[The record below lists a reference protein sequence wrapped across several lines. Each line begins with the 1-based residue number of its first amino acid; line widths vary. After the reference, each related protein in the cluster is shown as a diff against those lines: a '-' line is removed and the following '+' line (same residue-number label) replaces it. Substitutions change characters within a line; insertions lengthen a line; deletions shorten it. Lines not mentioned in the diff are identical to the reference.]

1 VAGERDFFISYTGA
15 DVAWA
20 EWIAQTLEDAGYQT
34 VVQAWD
40 FRPGQD
46 FLHQM
51 QQATQQAAR
60 TIAVLSPAYL
70 GSAFGEAEWRV
81 AFASDPTGEQ
91 GLLLPVRVAEVTPPG
106 LLRSRVYVDLVGLDQ
121 QAATER
127 LLAGVRPGR
136 AKPPGR
142 RLYPGGQATPTG
154 EVRFPGHRPAIF
166 DVPPRNPHFTGRTD
180 LLQALR
186 AHLAETRRGAVVQAG
201 AVHGLGG
208 VGKTQLVVE
217 YAHRYA
223 TDYDLVWWVPAERP
237 VTIPGRLAQLARRL
251 GLADLESLEE
261 QVGVLFDAL
270 SQQDRW
276 LLVYDNAQEPADL
289 KELRPPGGGG
299 HLLVTSRNPAWGAV
313 AATVGVD
320 VLPRAQAVGFLAAR
334 TGGSD
339 QATLERLA
347 GAVGDLPLALEQ
359 AAAYLE
365 ETGAAPA
372 EYLELLGDHAKELF
386 ALGRPATTE
395 QTIATTWRV
404 SLERL
409 RAEQLAAED
418 LLCLCAFLA
427 PDDLPLALL
436 TDHAG
441 LLPDRLAAAV
451 ADRLGFRQ
459 TLGALRR
466 YSLATLTQKTVG
478 VHRLVQAVARHAL
491 DPNRARVWAAAA
503 VGLVLA
509 GFPDQADDFGAW
521 PMTVELLPHALA
533 ATDHAEALRVDPI
546 ATAGLLHQAG
556 RYLWGR
562 AEYTQ
567 AKALHQ
573 RALAIRETRLGAD
586 HPDTAYSL
594 HNLANVLYAQG
605 DLDDARTL
613 YERALSIRETR
624 LGEDHPDTGHT
635 LNNLANVLNDQ
646 GDLDGARSLLE
657 RALSIRETRLGED
670 HPDTAQTLTNLAN
683 VLINQRDLDGAIP
696 LYERA
701 LLIREAK
708 LGTYHPQTAHSLNNL
723 ANALATQGDLD
734 SARTLQERALA
745 IREARQ
751 GADHPWTATILNDL
765 GVILRDQGDLDGAR
779 TLFERAL
786 SIREARLG
794 ADHPETITTRR
805 NLTAMEEALDDRQ

>member
-1 VAGERDFFISYTGA
+1 MAGERDFFISYTGA

-20 EWIAQTLEDAGYQT
+20 EWIAQTLEDVGYQT

-51 QQATQQAAR
+51 HQATQQAAR

-106 LLRSRVYVDLVGLDQ
+106 LLRSRVYLDLVGLDE

-127 LLAGVRPGR
+127 LLAGVRGGR
-136 AKPPGR
+136 AKPPSR
-142 RLYPGGQATPTG
+142 RPYPGGRATTG
-154 EVRFPGHRPAIF
+154 GVRFPGRRPAVF
-166 DVPPRNPHFTGRTD
+166 DMPPRNPHFTGRTD
-180 LLQALR
+180 LLEVLR
-186 AHLAETRRGAVVQAG
+186 RHLADAKSGAVMQAG

-208 VGKTQLVVE
+208 VGKTQLAVE

-223 TDYDLVWWVPAERP
+223 ADYDLVWWVPAEQP

-251 GLADLESLEE
+251 GLPELESLEE
-261 QVGVLFDAL
+261 QVGVVFDAL

-276 LLVYDNAQEPADL
+276 LLVYDNAQMPADL
-289 KELRPPGGGG
+289 AGLRPPGGGG
-299 HLLVTSRNPAWGAV
+299 HLLVTSRNPAWGGV

-334 TGGSD
+334 SGSSD
-339 QATLERLA
+339 QATLGRLA
-347 GAVGDLPLALEQ
+347 GALGDLPLALEQ

-372 EYLELLGDHAKELF
+372 EYLELLGDRAKELF
-386 ALGRPATTE
+386 ALGRPANSE

-409 RAEQLAAED
+409 RAEAPAAEE
-418 LLCLCAFLA
+418 LLTVCAFLA
-427 PDDLPLALL
+427 PDDLPRALL
-436 TDHAG
+436 TDHAE

-451 ADRLGFRQ
+451 ADRLGFQ
-459 TLGALRR
+459 QALGALRR
-466 YSLATLTQKTVG
+466 YSLAALTPEAVG
-478 VHRLVQAVARHAL
+478 VHRLVQAVVRHAL

-509 GFPDQADDFGAW
+509 GFPDQAEDVGAW
-521 PMTVELLPHALA
+521 PMAARLLPHALA
-533 ATDHAEALRVDPI
+533 ATDHAQALGVDPI

-556 RYLWGR
+556 RYLWSR
-562 AEYTQ
+562 AEYAQ

-573 RALAIRETRLGAD
+573 RALSIREAAFGADHPETAHSLDNLANVLYFQGDLDDARALFERALAIRETRLGAD
-586 HPDTAYSL
+586 HPDTAW
-594 HNLANVLYAQG
+594 
-605 DLDDARTL
+605 
-613 YERALSIRETR
+613 
-624 LGEDHPDTGHT
+624 T

-646 GDLDGARSLLE
+646 GDLDGARALFE
-657 RALSIRETRLGED
+657 RALSIRETRLGAD
-670 HPDTAQTLTNLAN
+670 HPDTAQSLTNLAS
-683 VLINQRDLDGAIP
+683 VLVDQGDLDGAIP

-701 LLIREAK
+701 LLIREAE
-708 LGTYHPQTAHSLNNL
+708 LGTDHPQTAHSLNNL

-734 SARTLQERALA
+734 GARTLQERALA
-745 IREARQ
+745 IRETHL
-751 GADHPWTATILNDL
+751 GADHPWTATVLNDL
-765 GVILRDQGDLDGAR
+765 GVILRGQGDLDGAR

-786 SIREARLG
+786 LIQEARLG
-794 ADHPETITTRR
+794 ADHPETVTSRR
-805 NLTAMEEALDDRQ
+805 NLTAVEAALDDRQ

>member
-51 QQATQQAAR
+51 QQATR

-106 LLRSRVYVDLVGLDQ
+106 LLRSRVYLDLVDLDQ

-127 LLAGVRPGR
+127 LLAGVRGGR

-142 RLYPGGQATPTG
+142 RLYPGGQATTTG
-154 EVRFPGHRPAIF
+154 GGRFPGHRPAIF
-166 DVPPRNPHFTGRTD
+166 DAPPRNPHFTGRTD

-186 AHLAETRRGAVVQAG
+186 AHLAETKRGAVVQAG

-217 YAHRYA
+217 YTHRYA
-223 TDYDLVWWVPAERP
+223 ADYDLVWWVPAERP

-251 GLADLESLEE
+251 GLPELESLEE
-261 QVGVLFDAL
+261 QVGVVFDAL

-276 LLVYDNAQEPADL
+276 LLVYDNAQMPADL
-289 KELRPPGGGG
+289 AGLRPPAGSG
-299 HLLVTSRNPAWGAV
+299 HLLVTSRNPAWGGV

-334 TGGSD
+334 TGSSD

-347 GAVGDLPLALEQ
+347 GALGDLPLALEQ

-372 EYLELLGDHAKELF
+372 EYLGLLGDRAKELF

-409 RAEQLAAED
+409 RAEAPAAEE
-418 LLCLCAFLA
+418 LLTVWAFLA
-427 PDDLPLALL
+427 PDDLPRALL

-451 ADRLGFRQ
+451 ADRLGFQQ
-459 TLGALRR
+459 TLGTLRR
-466 YSLATLTQKTVG
+466 YSLATLTPETVG
-478 VHRLVQAVARHAL
+478 VHRLVQAVVRHAL
-491 DPNRARVWAAAA
+491 DSDHTRVGAAAA

-509 GFPDQADDFGAW
+509 GFPDQAEDFEAW
-521 PMTVELLPHALA
+521 PMTARLLPHALA
-533 ATDHAEALRVDPI
+533 ATDHAQALGVDPI

-556 RYLWGR
+556 RYLWSR

-573 RALAIRETRLGAD
+573 RALSIREAEFGPDHPDTAHSLDNLAAVLVDQGDLDDARALFERAFSIRETRLGAD
-586 HPDTAYSL
+586 HPDTAHS
-594 HNLANVLYAQG
+594 
-605 DLDDARTL
+605 
-613 YERALSIRETR
+613 
-624 LGEDHPDTGHT
+624 
-635 LNNLANVLNDQ
+635 
-646 GDLDGARSLLE
+646 
-657 RALSIRETRLGED
+657 
-670 HPDTAQTLTNLAN
+670 LTNLAS
-683 VLINQRDLDGAIP
+683 VLVDQGDLDGAIP

-701 LLIREAK
+701 LSIRETRVGAD
-708 LGTYHPQTAHSLNNL
+708 HPDTAHTLHNL

-734 SARTLQERALA
+734 GARTLQERALA
-745 IREARQ
+745 IRETHL
-751 GADHPWTATILNDL
+751 GADHPWTATVLNDL
-765 GVILRDQGDLDGAR
+765 GVILRGQGDLHGAR

-786 SIREARLG
+786 SIHEARLG
-794 ADHPETITTRR
+794 ADHPETVTSRR
-805 NLTAMEEALDDRQ
+805 NLTAVEAALDDRQ

>member
-1 VAGERDFFISYTGA
+1 M
-15 DVAWA
+15 
-20 EWIAQTLEDAGYQT
+20 
-34 VVQAWD
+34 
-40 FRPGQD
+40 
-46 FLHQM
+46 H
-51 QQATQQAAR
+51 QATQQAAC

-106 LLRSRVYVDLVGLDQ
+106 LLRSRVYLDLVGLDE

-127 LLAGVRPGR
+127 LLAGVRGGR
-136 AKPPGR
+136 ARPPGR
-142 RLYPGGQATPTG
+142 RPYPGGQATTG
-154 EVRFPGHRPAIF
+154 GVRFPGRRPAVF

-186 AHLAETRRGAVVQAG
+186 AHLAETKRGAVVQAVQAG

-223 TDYDLVWWVPAERP
+223 ADYDLVWWVPAEQP

-251 GLADLESLEE
+251 GLPELESLEQ
-261 QVGVLFDAL
+261 QVGVVFDAL

-276 LLVYDNAQEPADL
+276 LLVYDNAQMPADL
-289 KELRPPGGGG
+289 AGLRPPAGGG
-299 HLLVTSRNPAWGAV
+299 HLLVTSRNPAWGGV

-334 TGGSD
+334 TGSSD
-339 QATLERLA
+339 QVTLGRLA
-347 GAVGDLPLALEQ
+347 GALGDLPLALEQ

-372 EYLELLGDHAKELF
+372 QYLGLLGDRAKELF

-395 QTIATTWRV
+395 QTIATTWKV

-409 RAEQLAAED
+409 RAETPAAEE
-418 LLCLCAFLA
+418 LLTVCAFLA
-427 PDDLPLALL
+427 PDDLPRALL

-451 ADRLGFRQ
+451 ADPLGFQ
-459 TLGALRR
+459 QALGALRR
-466 YSLATLTQKTVG
+466 YSLAALTPEAVG
-478 VHRLVQAVARHAL
+478 VHRLVQAVVRHAL
-491 DPNRARVWAAAA
+491 DPDHTQVWAATA
-503 VGLVLA
+503 VELVLS
-509 GFPDQADDFGAW
+509 GFPDQAEDVGAW
-521 PMTVELLPHALA
+521 PMAARLLPHALA
-533 ATDHAEALRVDPI
+533 ATDHAQALGVDPI

-573 RALAIRETRLGAD
+573 RALSIREAEFGADHPDTAHSLDNLANVLYSQGDLDDARTLYERALAIRETRLGAHHPDTAHTLNNLANVLNDQGDRDGARSLFERALAIRETRLGAD
-586 HPDTAYSL
+586 HPDTAQS
-594 HNLANVLYAQG
+594 
-605 DLDDARTL
+605 
-613 YERALSIRETR
+613 
-624 LGEDHPDTGHT
+624 
-635 LNNLANVLNDQ
+635 
-646 GDLDGARSLLE
+646 
-657 RALSIRETRLGED
+657 
-670 HPDTAQTLTNLAN
+670 LTNLAS
-683 VLINQRDLDGAIP
+683 VLRAQGDLDGAIP

-701 LLIREAK
+701 LLIREAEF
-708 LGTYHPQTAHSLNNL
+708 GADHPQTAHSLNNL

-734 SARTLQERALA
+734 GARTLQERALV
-745 IREARQ
+745 IRETRL
-751 GADHPWTATILNDL
+751 GADHPWTATVLNDL
-765 GVILRDQGDLDGAR
+765 GVILRGQGDLDGAR
-779 TLFERAL
+779 TLFKRAL
-786 SIREARLG
+786 LIQEARLG
-794 ADHPETITTRR
+794 ADHPETVTSRR
-805 NLTAMEEALDDRQ
+805 NLTAVEAALDDRQ